1 MMQARLKIDDDL
13 GHAAVDVIS
22 NLRKAEGQ
30 LSTREQKVADFV
42 SANLEKISS
51 MTIAEVARACDV
63 SSPTVVRFCRTMGCD
78 GFREFKIRL
87 AQNLA
92 VSLQYLD
99 VGDRA
104 ATETGAGVLDQVIGA
119 LSASLNV
126 VRRQLDNDKF
136 EAAKDHIANAR
147 TVLVGGIGGGSSIVA
162 QEASNRLF
170 RLGIATVA
178 VSDSYLLQMRAA
190 TLSKS
195 DVILLISS
203 SGEADEVLSA
213 AEIAGGYGAT
223 TIAITKSESTL
234 SRSVECALQID
245 LPEDPDIYKPTASR
259 YAYLVIIDAL
269 AMAIAQLRSDNTA
282 ENLRRIRASLTAYH
296 GRTGPQPLGD

>member
-1 MMQARLKIDDDL
+1 MQARLKIDDDL

-190 TLSKS
+190 TLSRS

>member
-1 MMQARLKIDDDL
+1 MQARLKIDDDL

-104 ATETGAGVLDQVIGA
+104 ATESGAGVLDQVIGA

>member
-1 MMQARLKIDDDL
+1 MQARLKVDDGL
-13 GHAAVDVIS
+13 GHAAVDVLS
-22 NLRKAEGQ
+22 NLKKSDGQ
-30 LSTREQKVADFV
+30 LSAREQKVANFV
-42 SANLEKISS
+42 SSNLERISS
-51 MTIAEVARACDV
+51 MTIAEVAQACDV

-99 VGDRA
+99 VGDRSEP
-104 ATETGAGVLDQVIGA
+104 ETGSGILDQVIGA

-126 VRRQLDNDKF
+126 MRRQLDGEAF
-136 EAAKDHIANAR
+136 EAAKNHIAGAR
-147 TVLVGGIGGGSSIVA
+147 TLLVGGIGGGSSMLA
-162 QEASNRLF
+162 QETSNRLF
-170 RLGIATVA
+170 RLGIPVAA

-223 TIAITKSESTL
+223 TLAITKSESTL
-234 SRSVECALQID
+234 ARSVECALEID

-269 AMAIAQLRSDNTA
+269 AMAVAQLRSDDTT

>member
-1 MMQARLKIDDDL
+1 MQARLKIDDDL

-223 TIAITKSESTL
+223 SIAITKSESTL

>member
-1 MMQARLKIDDDL
+1 MQARLKIDDDL

-22 NLRKAEGQ
+22 NLRKADGQ

>member
-1 MMQARLKIDDDL
+1 MQARLKVDDGL
-13 GHAAVDVIS
+13 GHAAVDVLS
-22 NLRKAEGQ
+22 NLKKSDGQ
-30 LSTREQKVADFV
+30 LSAREQKVANFV
-42 SANLEKISS
+42 SSNLERVSS
-51 MTIAEVARACDV
+51 MTIAEVAQACDV

-99 VGDRA
+99 VGERSEP
-104 ATETGAGVLDQVIGA
+104 ETGSGILDQVIGA

-126 VRRQLDNDKF
+126 MRRQLDGEAF
-136 EAAKDHIANAR
+136 EAAKNHIAGAR
-147 TVLVGGIGGGSSIVA
+147 TLLVGGIGGGSSMLA
-162 QEASNRLF
+162 QETSNRLF
-170 RLGIATVA
+170 RLGIPVAA

-223 TIAITKSESTL
+223 TLAITKSESTL
-234 SRSVECALQID
+234 ARSVECALEID

-269 AMAIAQLRSDNTA
+269 AMAVAQLRSDDTT

>member
-1 MMQARLKIDDDL
+1 MQARLKIDDDL

-104 ATETGAGVLDQVIGA
+104 ETETGAGVLDQVIGA

-136 EAAKDHIANAR
+136 ETAKDHIANAR

>member
-1 MMQARLKIDDDL
+1 MQARLKIDEGL

-22 NLRKAEGQ
+22 NLRKSDGQ
-30 LSTREQKVADFV
+30 LSAREQKVADFV
-42 SANLEKISS
+42 LANLERISA
-51 MTIAEVARACDV
+51 MTIAEVAKACDV
-63 SSPTVVRFCRTMGCD
+63 STPTVVRFCRTMGCD

-99 VGDRA
+99 VGDRPES
-104 ATETGAGVLDQVIGA
+104 ETSSGFLDQVIGA

-126 VRRQLDNDKF
+126 MRKQLDGDVF
-136 EAAKDHIANAR
+136 EAAKDHIANAQ
-147 TVLVGGIGGGSSIVA
+147 TVLVGGVGGGSSMLA

-170 RLGIATVA
+170 RLGVPTIA

-195 DVILLISS
+195 DVILLVSS
-203 SGEADEVLSA
+203 SGEADEIVSA
-213 AEIAGGYGAT
+213 AEIAAGYGAAT
-223 TIAITKSESTL
+223 LAITRSGSTL
-234 SRSVECALQID
+234 ARSVDCALQID

-269 AMAIAQLRSDNTA
+269 AMAVAQLRSDHTT

>member
-1 MMQARLKIDDDL
+1 MQARLKVDDGL
-13 GHAAVDVIS
+13 GHAAVDVLS
-22 NLRKAEGQ
+22 NLKKSDGQ
-30 LSTREQKVADFV
+30 LSAREQKVANFV
-42 SANLEKISS
+42 SSNLERISS
-51 MTIAEVARACDV
+51 MTIAEVAQACDV

-99 VGDRA
+99 VGDRSEP
-104 ATETGAGVLDQVIGA
+104 ETGSGILDQVIGA

-126 VRRQLDNDKF
+126 MRRQLDGEAF
-136 EAAKDHIANAR
+136 EAAKNHIANAR
-147 TVLVGGIGGGSSIVA
+147 TLLVGGIGGGSSMLA
-162 QEASNRLF
+162 QETSNRLF
-170 RLGIATVA
+170 RLGIPVAA

-223 TIAITKSESTL
+223 TLAITKSESTL
-234 SRSVECALQID
+234 ARSVECALEID

-269 AMAIAQLRSDNTA
+269 AMAVAQLRSDDTT

>member
-104 ATETGAGVLDQVIGA
+104 ATESGAGVLDQVIGA

>member
-1 MMQARLKIDDDL
+1 MQARLKVDEAL

-22 NLRKAEGQ
+22 NLRKSDGQ
-30 LSTREQKVADFV
+30 LSAREQKVADFV
-42 SANLEKISS
+42 LANLERISA
-51 MTIAEVARACDV
+51 MTIAEVAKACEV
-63 SSPTVVRFCRTMGCD
+63 STPTVVRFCRTMGCD

-99 VGDRA
+99 VGDRPES
-104 ATETGAGVLDQVIGA
+104 ETSSGFLDQVIGA

-126 VRRQLDNDKF
+126 MRKQLDGEVF
-136 EAAKDHIANAR
+136 EAAKNHIANAH
-147 TVLVGGIGGGSSIVA
+147 TVLVGGVGGGSSMLA

-170 RLGIATVA
+170 RLGVPTVA

-203 SGEADEVLSA
+203 SGEADEIVSA
-213 AEIAGGYGAT
+213 AEIAAGYGAAT
-223 TIAITKSESTL
+223 LAITKSGSTL
-234 SRSVECALQID
+234 ARSVDCALQID

-269 AMAIAQLRSDNTA
+269 AMAVAQLRSDHTT

>member
-1 MMQARLKIDDDL
+1 MQARLKIDDDL
-13 GHAAVDVIS
+13 GHAAVDVNS

>member
-1 MMQARLKIDDDL
+1 MQARLKFDEGL
-13 GHAAVDVIS
+13 GHAAIDVIS
-22 NLRKAEGQ
+22 NLRKSDGQ
-30 LSTREQKVADFV
+30 LSAREQKVADFV
-42 SANLEKISS
+42 SGNLEKISS

-99 VGDRA
+99 VGNRPE
-104 ATETGAGVLDQVIGA
+104 TETGSGILDQVIGA

-126 VRRQLDNDKF
+126 MRRQLDNDTF
-136 EAAKDHIANAR
+136 EAAMDHIANAG
-147 TVLVGGIGGGSSIVA
+147 TVLVGGIGGGSSMLA

-170 RLGIATVA
+170 RLGITTMA

-190 TLSKS
+190 TLSRS

-213 AEIAGGYGAT
+213 AEIAAGYGAT
-223 TIAITKSESTL
+223 TIAITKSGSTL
-234 SRSVECALQID
+234 SSSVECALQID

-269 AMAIAQLRSDNTA
+269 AMAVAQLRSDKTS

>member
-1 MMQARLKIDDDL
+1 MQARLIVDEGL

-22 NLRKAEGQ
+22 NLRKSDGQ
-30 LSTREQKVADFV
+30 LSAREQKVADFV
-42 SANLEKISS
+42 SANLERISA
-51 MTIAEVARACDV
+51 MTIAEVAKACDV
-63 SSPTVVRFCRTMGCD
+63 STPTVVRFCRTMGCD

-99 VGDRA
+99 VGDRPVS
-104 ATETGAGVLDQVIGA
+104 ESSSGFLDQVIGA

-126 VRRQLDNDKF
+126 MRKQVDGEVF
-136 EAAKDHIANAR
+136 ETAKDHIAGAR
-147 TVLVGGIGGGSSIVA
+147 NLLVGGVGGGSSMLA
-162 QEASNRLF
+162 QEASNRFF
-170 RLGIATVA
+170 RLGISAVA
-178 VSDSYLLQMRAA
+178 VSDSYVLQMRAA

-195 DVILLISS
+195 DVMLLISS
-203 SGEADEVLSA
+203 SGEADEIVSA
-213 AEIAGGYGAT
+213 AEIAAGYGAAT
-223 TIAITKSESTL
+223 LAITKSGSTL
-234 SRSVECALQID
+234 ARAVDCALQID

-269 AMAIAQLRSDNTA
+269 AMAVAQMRSDHTT

>member
-1 MMQARLKIDDDL
+1 MQARLKVDEGL

-22 NLRKAEGQ
+22 NLRKSEGQ
-30 LSTREQKVADFV
+30 LSAREQKVADFV
-42 SANLEKISS
+42 SANLERISA
-51 MTIAEVARACDV
+51 MTIAEVAKACEV
-63 SSPTVVRFCRTMGCD
+63 STPTVVRFCRTMGCD

-99 VGDRA
+99 VGDRPES
-104 ATETGAGVLDQVIGA
+104 ETSSGFLDQVIGA

-126 VRRQLDNDKF
+126 MRKQLDGDVF
-136 EAAKDHIANAR
+136 EAAKNHIANAH
-147 TVLVGGIGGGSSIVA
+147 TVLVGGVGGGSSMLA

-170 RLGIATVA
+170 RLGVPTVA

-203 SGEADEVLSA
+203 SGEADEIVSA
-213 AEIAGGYGAT
+213 AEIAAGYGAAT
-223 TIAITKSESTL
+223 LAITKSGSTL
-234 SRSVECALQID
+234 ARSVDCALQID

-269 AMAIAQLRSDNTA
+269 AMAVAQLRSNHTT